1 MFHLKATGTYIDIVT
16 KIVCHDAA
24 DDIEAHV
31 GACMTHVR
39 VIIDGWTALV
49 PSYFFGIDWHEL
61 VLK

>member
-1 MFHLKATGTYIDIVT
+1 MFQLKSLRTYIDIVT
-16 KIVCHDAA
+16 KVVRHDAA

-31 GACMTHVR
+31 GASMTHVR